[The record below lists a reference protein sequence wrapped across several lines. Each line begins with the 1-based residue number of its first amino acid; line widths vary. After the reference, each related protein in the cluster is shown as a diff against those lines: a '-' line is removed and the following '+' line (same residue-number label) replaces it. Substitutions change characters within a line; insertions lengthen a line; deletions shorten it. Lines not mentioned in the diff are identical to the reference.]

1 MMTSMQELQQ
11 GLINLTMNVNNF
23 QTNICTTYDNLHM
36 DMHDFHMNMCNSYDN
51 LHIDMHD
58 LHIDMETQF

>member
-23 QTNICTTYDNLHM
+23 QTNICTYDNLHM